1 MTNDSSLYHMV
12 GGKPTFDRLV
22 ESFYAGVASDEVLVR
37 MYSAEDLAEDFAGA
51 KHRMT
56 SFLAQYFGGPRTYS
70 DERGH
75 PRLRMRHAA
84 FQVDADARDRWL
96 QHIRAA
102 VRCLDLPAT
111 HEAALIGYFERAA
124 HSLVNR

>member
-1 MTNDSSLYHMV
+1 MADDSSFYHSV
-12 GGKPTFDRLV
+12 GGEPTFDRLV
-22 ESFYAGVASDEVLVR
+22 EGFYAGVARDEVLVR
-37 MYSAEDLAEDFAGA
+37 MYSTEDLTEDFAGA
-51 KHRMT
+51 KHRMA

-84 FQVDADARDRWL
+84 FPVDADARDRWL
-96 QHIRAA
+96 RHIRAA
-102 VRCLDLPAT
+102 VRGLDLTAT